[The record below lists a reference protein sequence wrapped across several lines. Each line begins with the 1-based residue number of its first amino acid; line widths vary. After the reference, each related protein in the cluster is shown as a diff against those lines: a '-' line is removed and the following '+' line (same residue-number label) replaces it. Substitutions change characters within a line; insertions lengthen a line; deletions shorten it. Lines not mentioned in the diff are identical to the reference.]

1 MYKNHRIAVV
11 IPCYKVRNNI
21 LDVLNKIDN
30 SVSVIYIVDDFCPEK
45 TGSFVDLYCKDKR
58 LNIIQHKTNQ
68 GVGAAVISGYKEA
81 IKDKID
87 IVVKIDGDGQMD
99 PSLITEFIDP
109 IINGYADYTKGNR
122 FYNLDNIMRM
132 PKARIFGNAF
142 LSFFTKLSSGYWNI
156 FDPTNGYTAINI
168 RAIKKIQLEKIDK
181 KFFFESDMLFR
192 LNIIN
197 ATVLDVPMNPV
208 YNGESSNLRILSII
222 PNFIYNNFIN
232 FFKRIF
238 YNYFLRDFNIASLEF
253 LFGVIF
259 LISGLFI
266 GIKKWIYAM
275 DNNVLTPVGTIILS
289 SLLILT
295 GVQLL
300 LSFINYDVNSA
311 FRKK

>member
-45 TGSFVDLYCKDKR
+45 TGSFVDLYYKDKR

-68 GVGAAVISGYKEA
+68 GVGGAVISGYKEA

-99 PSLITEFIDP
+99 PSLITEFINP
-109 IINGYADYTKGNR
+109 IIDGYADYTKGNR

-168 RAIKKIQLEKIDK
+168 RTIKKIQLEKIDK

-197 ATVLDVPMNPV
+197 ATVLDVPMNPI

-275 DNNVLTPVGTIILS
+275 DNNVMTPVGTIILS

-295 GVQLL
+295 GIQLL